1 MSTIRL
7 ATRYAKSLLDTASE
21 VGKLTE
27 VFDDMTGIKEAFSS
41 SEQLRG
47 VMKSPVIDKNKKHD
61 ILNALFSGKI
71 SGTSLTYL
79 NNVID
84 KGREAYLPEIANA
97 FIDQYNTSKAVI
109 SADIISAS
117 DVSSDLENQVI
128 DIIKNKTGAK
138 TVHLNSTVDESL
150 IGGFIL
156 KYNDRLYDTSISGR
170 LAKLRNEFKDNKY
183 IKKL

>member
-1 MSTIRL
+1 MSTLRL
-7 ATRYAKSLLDTASE
+7 ATRYAKSLLDTASDD
-21 VGKLTE
+21 GKLTE

-47 VMKSPVIDKNKKHD
+47 VMKSPVIDKEKKHE

-71 SGTSLTYL
+71 TGTSLTYI

-84 KGREAYLPEIANA
+84 KGREAYLPEIASA
-97 FIDQYNTSKAVI
+97 FIEQYNTNKAVVLADVI
-109 SADIISAS
+109 SASEVSA
-117 DVSSDLENQVI
+117 DLENQVI
-128 DIIKNKTGAK
+128 DIIKKKTGAK
-138 TVHLNSTVDESL
+138 TVHLNSSVDESL

-156 KYNDRLYDTSISGR
+156 KYNDKLYDTSISGR

-183 IKKL
+183 IKKI